1 MRAAALMMAF
11 AAAAVPAS
19 PAALE
24 PDPQFDILGFTLRI
38 TDAEGTVT
46 HVLRGERMQ
55 QFQDLGIQ
63 RAQAPR
69 LELLTEGRV
78 DWIWTAPA
86 AVHHPAEE
94 RLETVGITEG
104 VQLPGPANPRTEIET
119 ADVTILT
126 GTREVMTNARA
137 TVRRPGLFMTG
148 IGMHADVHADIIELR
163 NEVETVYAP
172 REIEEDPQ

>member
-1 MRAAALMMAF
+1 M
-11 AAAAVPAS
+11 
-19 PAALE
+19 E

-46 HVLRGERMQ
+46 HVLKGERMQ

-63 RAQAPR
+63 RAQEPR

-86 AVHHPAEE
+86 AVHDPAEE

-137 TVRRPGLFMTG
+137 TVLRPGLFMTG
-148 IGMHADVHADIIELR
+148 IGMHADVQADIIELR

-172 REIEEDPQ
+172 QETEEDPQ